1 MRDQIQAVIFD
12 MDGTILNTL
21 EDLTGSLNYALEQ
34 TGHRHDYVAD
44 DVKHFFGS
52 GVRVAISRAFA
63 EEGQP
68 GVAEDDPEVE
78 RVRKVFA
85 PHYAAHCNDHTGPY
99 AGIPECIAA
108 LRDRGIL
115 TAVVSNKPDFAVQ
128 TLAREIFPGCFDL
141 AVGEQTGV
149 RRKPAPDMTD
159 KALKDLK
166 VAKENAVYV
175 GDSEVDLM
183 TAENAGLPCIAVSW
197 GFRSVEF
204 LKAQGAAVI
213 VESASEI
220 VDWVDAQ
227 NA

>member
-21 EDLTGSLNYALEQ
+21 EDLTGSLNYALGQ
-34 TGHRHDYVAD
+34 TGHRHDYVAE

-52 GVRVAISRAFA
+52 GIRVAISRALA
-63 EEGQP
+63 AEGQP
-68 GVAEDDPEVE
+68 DVPEDDPEVE
-78 RVRKVFA
+78 RVREIFA
-85 PHYAAHCNDHTGPY
+85 PHYAKHCNDHTGPY
-99 AGIPECIAA
+99 PGIPECIAA
-108 LRDRGIL
+108 LRKRGIL

-141 AVGEQTGV
+141 ADGEQSGV

-166 VAKENAVYV
+166 TSKENAVYV

-183 TAENAGLPCIAVSW
+183 TAKNAGLPCIAVSW
-197 GFRSVEF
+197 GFRSIEF
-204 LKAQGAAVI
+204 LKARGASTI
-213 VESASEI
+213 VDRADEI
-220 VDWVDAQ
+220 VGWVDEK